1 MSLITAFFFFFS
13 FQSLTL
19 EEVLGW
25 AQSLESLMAT
35 KCEYDVYAIFEEEAC
50 FIRMGGAGG
59 GGGDVPDDKCKRLCL
74 PPPKWQLT

>member
-1 MSLITAFFFFFS
+1 
-13 FQSLTL
+13 
-19 EEVLGW
+19 
-25 AQSLESLMAT
+25 MAT
-35 KCEYDVYAIFEEEAC
+35 KCEYDVYAIFEEDAC